1 MKKQSIPSHLPEL
14 ALLAATLI
22 WGGSFVIMKNATDCL
37 PTNYLLAFRFTG
49 ASILLSVIFHKNL
62 KKLNRTYII
71 HGAVMGTA
79 LFLAYCFQTLGLTPT
94 TPGKNAFLTAV
105 YCVFVPFLSVFV
117 GKDRPDRFN
126 FFAAVMCIT
135 GIGFVSLD
143 GGLYIQRGDLLT
155 LIGGFFFAVHMIATG
170 AFSKEDNADPVV
182 LTIVQFATAAV
193 YTWLMGFTFEEFPT
207 TFSLDTILELGYLIA
222 FATATCLLLQS
233 YGQKYTSPSAASI
246 ILSLESVFGVIFSV
260 IFYKERVTLKML
272 TGFALIFIAIIISE
286 TKLEFLKKFTLRKQ
300 NKKA

>member
-1 MKKQSIPSHLPEL
+1 MEKEIKHSFLPEV
-14 ALLAATLI
+14 ALLVATII

-49 ASILLSVIFHKNL
+49 ASILLSVLFNKSARKINKRYL
-62 KKLNRTYII
+62 L

-79 LFLAYCFQTLGLTPT
+79 LFWAYCFQTWGLCDT

-105 YCVFVPFLSVFV
+105 YCVVVPFLSFV
-117 GKDRPDRFN
+117 MGKERPDKYN
-126 FFAAVMCIT
+126 FMAAVMCIA

-143 GGLYIQRGDLLT
+143 GSLSMGKGDILT

-170 AFSKEDNADPVV
+170 TFSKVDNADPVA

-193 YTWLMGFTFEEFPT
+193 YSWIMGIMFETFPAQFELGT
-207 TFSLDTILELGYLIA
+207 VLELGYLIC

-233 YGQKYTSPSAASI
+233 YGQKYTSPSSASI
-246 ILSLESVFGVIFSV
+246 LLSLESVFGVIFSV
-260 IFYKERVTLKML
+260 IFYKENVTLRML
-272 TGFALIFIAIIISE
+272 TGFALIFVAIIISE
-286 TKLEFLKKFTLRKQ
+286 TKLEFLRKREKQ
-300 NKKA
+300 VN